1 MGWRLA
7 LAFLFLTIMLA
18 AVLTMAYSVTPSVR
32 NLPDVSGNVNALAN
46 VRKEIDTKW
55 YDMSGNNFL
64 PGLSHYSNLGL
75 F

>member
-32 NLPDVSGNVNALAN
+32 NLPDVSGNVNS
-46 VRKEIDTKW
+46 RREIDTKW

>member
-7 LAFLFLTIMLA
+7 LAFLLLTIMLA
-18 AVLTMAYSVTPSVR
+18 AVLSMAYSVTPAVR
-32 NLPDVSGNVNALAN
+32 NLPDVSGTLD

-64 PGLSHYSNLGL
+64 PGLSHYSNLGV

>member
-7 LAFLFLTIMLA
+7 LAFLFLAIMLA
-18 AVLTMAYSVTPSVR
+18 AVLSMAYAVTPSKR
-32 NLPDVSGNVNALAN
+32 GRDVSGNWSVVAG
-46 VRKEIDTKW
+46 DKW

-64 PGLSHYSNLGL
+64 PGLSNYSNLGL